1 MAPRIVGLHR
11 IGKESLE
18 KSWVVLAR
26 VEFHA
31 HDVYFSI
38 SIDAFFIGTV
48 SSGQGHSE
56 YERAVVLN
64 HAGSGTVTS
73 SYSHG
78 HPIALKRELIEKW
91 ADHVAQV
98 VQPEGAVMLT

>member
-1 MAPRIVGLHR
+1 MD
-11 IGKESLE
+11 
-18 KSWVVLAR
+18 R
-26 VEFHA
+26 VRERSGVNDWTYHA
-31 HDVYFSI
+31 CRHTIATWLQD
-38 SIDAFFIGTV
+38 
-48 SSGQGHSE
+48 QGHSE
-56 YERAVVLN
+56 YERALVLN